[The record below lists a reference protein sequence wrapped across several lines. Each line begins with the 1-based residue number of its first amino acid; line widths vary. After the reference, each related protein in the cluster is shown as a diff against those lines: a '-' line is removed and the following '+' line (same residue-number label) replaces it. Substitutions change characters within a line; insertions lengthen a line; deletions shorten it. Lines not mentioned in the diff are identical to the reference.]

1 MLKLITAPTVEPVT
15 LTEVKEQAVIGV
27 TTDDTL
33 LTRLISVA
41 RAEAEGITKRSL
53 APTTWEVVLDTWP
66 RWEIRLPR
74 GPVTAVS
81 SVKYYD
87 EDGVEQT
94 LSTSIYEADLDSLV
108 ARVQPRD
115 GEEWP
120 DVDVMANAIR
130 IRYTAGWSAAAC
142 PVEIKQWIMV
152 RVASLYAQRES
163 FLAGSNAPAVVPMP
177 RNFVDALLD
186 PYTVVEV

>member
-41 RAEAEGITKRSL
+41 RAEAEAITKRSL

-87 EDGVEQT
+87 EDEVEQT
-94 LSTSIYEADLDSLV
+94 LSASIYETDLDSLIP
-108 ARVQPRD
+108 RVQPRD
-115 GEEWP
+115 GEDWP
-120 DVDVMANAIR
+120 DLAVMLNAVR
-130 IRYTAGWSAAAC
+130 VRYTAGWTTATVPA
-142 PVEIKQWIMV
+142 EIKQWILV

-163 FLAGSNAPAVVPMP
+163 FLAGSNAPAVAPMP
-177 RNFVDALLD
+177 RSFVDALLD

>member
-1 MLKLITAPTVEPVT
+1 VLKLITAPTVEPVT

-27 TTDDTL
+27 STDDTL

-41 RAEAEGITKRSL
+41 RAEAEGITQRSL

-66 RWEIRLPR
+66 SREIRLPR

-94 LSTSIYEADLDSLV
+94 LSASIYETDLDSLV

-120 DVDVMANAIR
+120 DLAVMANAVR
-130 IRYTAGWSAAAC
+130 VRYTAGWTASAI
-142 PVEIKQWIMV
+142 PVEIKQWILV
-152 RVASLYAQRES
+152 RVAGLYAQREN
-163 FLAGSNAPAVVPMP
+163 FVAGNGAPNVVPMP

-186 PYTVVEV
+186 QYTVVEV

>member
-15 LTEVKEQAVIGV
+15 LTEVKEQTVIGF

-41 RAEAEGITKRSL
+41 RAEAESITRRSL
-53 APTTWEVVLDTWP
+53 APQTLEVVLDTWP
-66 RWEIRLPR
+66 RWEINLPR

-87 EDGVEQT
+87 EDAVEQT
-94 LSTSIYEADLDSLV
+94 LSTSIYETDLDSIV

-120 DVDVMANAIR
+120 DLATMVNAVR
-130 IRYTAGWSAAAC
+130 VRYTAGWTAATC
-142 PVEIKQWIMV
+142 PVEIKQWILV
-152 RVASLYAQRES
+152 RVASLYAQREN
-163 FLAGSNAPAVVPMP
+163 FLAGSNAPAVAMMP
-177 RNFVDALLD
+177 RSFADALLD
-186 PYTVVEV
+186 SYTVLEV